1 MTIYEY
7 FNRLTSQGLGIDM
20 TEEFDNAVVDT
31 LELIRESSLADIE
44 SGGDDEKKIKY
55 TAAKENLGY
64 CSME

>member
-44 SGGDDEKKIKY
+44 SGGDYDE
-55 TAAKENLGY
+55 
-64 CSME
+64 